1 MTYSPLCEKH
11 NFQIIPNAN
20 GQPMKLHTQRG
31 NVTEFLFHISDDQL
45 ITTSTGIYIYIYTY
59 IYIHIYIHFF
69 LIFLLTCLLGNIVRR
84 EYVLIAYGSERVNAK
99 CYYL

>member
-1 MTYSPLCEKH
+1 MTYSRLCEKH

-45 ITTSTGIYIYIYTY
+45 ITTSTGIYIYIY
-59 IYIHIYIHFF
+59 IYIFFFSFF
-69 LIFLLTCLLGNIVRR
+69 LLPACLVTLQG
-84 EYVLIAYGSERVNAK
+84 EYVLIAYGSEMVNAK
-99 CYYL
+99 FYYL

>member
-1 MTYSPLCEKH
+1 MTYSRLCEKH

-20 GQPMKLHTQRG
+20 GQPMKLHRQRG

-45 ITTSTGIYIYIYTY
+45 ITTSTGIYIQIFFFFR
-59 IYIHIYIHFF
+59 IF
-69 LIFLLTCLLGNIVRR
+69 LITCLLGNIARE
-84 EYVLIAYGSERVNAK
+84 EYVLIAYGSERVIYAK

>member
-20 GQPMKLHTQRG
+20 GQPMKLHRQRG

-45 ITTSTGIYIYIYTY
+45 ITPLLAYIFTYIYTY
-59 IYIHIYIHFF
+59 IYTFFSHF
-69 LIFLLTCLLGNIVRR
+69 
-84 EYVLIAYGSERVNAK
+84 S
-99 CYYL
+99 YYLLAW

>member
-20 GQPMKLHTQRG
+20 GQPMKLHRQRG

-45 ITTSTGIYIYIYTY
+45 ITTSTGIYI
-59 IYIHIYIHFF
+59 HIYFFFRIF
-69 LIFLLTCLLGNIVRR
+69 LITCLLGNIARE
-84 EYVLIAYGSERVNAK
+84 EYVLIAYGSERVIYAK

>member
-20 GQPMKLHTQRG
+20 GQPMKLHRQRG

-45 ITTSTGIYIYIYTY
+45 TNYHLYWHIYLH

-69 LIFLLTCLLGNIVRR
+69 LIFLITCLLGNIARK
-84 EYVLIAYGSERVNAK
+84 EYVLIAYGSEMVNAK
-99 CYYL
+99 FYYL

>member
-45 ITTSTGIYIYIYTY
+45 IITSTGIC
-59 IYIHIYIHFF
+59 IHIFF
-69 LIFLLTCLLGNIVRR
+69 CLIFLITCLLGNIARR

>member
-31 NVTEFLFHISDDQL
+31 DVTEFLFHISDDQL
-45 ITTSTGIYIYIYTY
+45 ITTSTSIYTY
-59 IYIHIYIHFF
+59 IFFF
-69 LIFLLTCLLGNIVRR
+69 LIFLNTCLVGNIARR

>member
-20 GQPMKLHTQRG
+20 GQPMKLHTHRG

-45 ITTSTGIYIYIYTY
+45 ITTSTGIYM
-59 IYIHIYIHFF
+59 HIYFFFSFF
-69 LIFLLTCLLGNIVRR
+69 LLPAWLVTLQG
-84 EYVLIAYGSERVNAK
+84 ESMS
-99 CYYL
+99 

>member
-45 ITTSTGIYIYIYTY
+45 ITTSTGIYIYI
-59 IYIHIYIHFF
+59 HIYFFFSFF
-69 LIFLLTCLLGNIVRR
+69 LLPACLVTLQG
-84 EYVLIAYGSERVNAK
+84 EYVLIAYGSEMVNAK
-99 CYYL
+99 CYCL

>member
-45 ITTSTGIYIYIYTY
+45 IITSTGIYI
-59 IYIHIYIHFF
+59 HIFFFSFF
-69 LIFLLTCLLGNIVRR
+69 LLPACLVTLQG
-84 EYVLIAYGSERVNAK
+84 ESMS
-99 CYYL
+99 

>member
-20 GQPMKLHTQRG
+20 GQPMKLHRQRG

-45 ITTSTGIYIYIYTY
+45 ITTSTGIYIQIFFFFR
-59 IYIHIYIHFF
+59 IF
-69 LIFLLTCLLGNIVRR
+69 LITCLLGNIARE
-84 EYVLIAYGSERVNAK
+84 EYVLIAYESERVIYAK

>member
-20 GQPMKLHTQRG
+20 GQPMKLHRQRG

-45 ITTSTGIYIYIYTY
+45 ITTSTGIYIYIY
-59 IYIHIYIHFF
+59 IYIFFSFF
-69 LIFLLTCLLGNIVRR
+69 LLPACLVTLQGK
-84 EYVLIAYGSERVNAK
+84 SMS
-99 CYYL
+99 

>member
-45 ITTSTGIYIYIYTY
+45 ITTSTGIYI
-59 IYIHIYIHFF
+59 HIYF
-69 LIFLLTCLLGNIVRR
+69 LCTQTYQYIWIFIRKIKL
-84 EYVLIAYGSERVNAK
+84 
-99 CYYL
+99 

>member
-20 GQPMKLHTQRG
+20 GQPMKLHRQQG

-45 ITTSTGIYIYIYTY
+45 ITTSTGIYIFS
-59 IYIHIYIHFF
+59 HF
-69 LIFLLTCLLGNIVRR
+69 
-84 EYVLIAYGSERVNAK
+84 S
-99 CYYL
+99 YYLLAW